1 MSPGNTSSMQRR
13 LPLRAQTAT
22 RKGGCSATRTL
33 LAMFCE
39 AVALDPLR
47 LTAFAF
53 AVARLA
59 VCFSFGAMT
68 SRVDDDT
75 ITQENYAGRGLSQSC
90 HAIAV
95 ASKQNAMHM
104 AINANTHKRQPASA
118 PTSFFVT
125 CVLLTYF
132 RIPWHAGRASAYG
145 GRWFAHNASFGK
157 KSR

>member
-1 MSPGNTSSMQRR
+1 
-13 LPLRAQTAT
+13 
-22 RKGGCSATRTL
+22 
-33 LAMFCE
+33 MFCE

-47 LTAFAF
+47 VTAFAF

-59 VCFSFGAMT
+59 ACFSFGAMT

-90 HAIAV
+90 NAIAV

-104 AINANTHKRQPASA
+104 AINKNTHKRQPASA

-132 RIPWHAGRASAYG
+132 RIPWHAGRASAYC
-145 GRWFAHNASFGK
+145 GRYFAFTRLFILIKALLALSLILLSARVLRSRFMCLASDLY
-157 KSR
+157 

>member
-1 MSPGNTSSMQRR
+1 
-13 LPLRAQTAT
+13 
-22 RKGGCSATRTL
+22 
-33 LAMFCE
+33 MFCE

-47 LTAFAF
+47 VTAFAF

-75 ITQENYAGRGLSQSC
+75 ITQEGYAGRGLSQSC
-90 HAIAV
+90 NAIAV
-95 ASKQNAMHM
+95 ASEQNAMHM

-132 RIPWHAGRASAYG
+132 RIPWHAGRASAYC
-145 GRWFAHNASFGK
+145 GRYFAFTRLFILIKAPLALSSILPSARVLR
-157 KSR
+157 SRFMCLPNNLC